1 MMPSARS
8 IVFFAAIA
16 AMAAT
21 VTTAFAPTD
30 RPRTSY
36 VPMKRVG
43 YASTPLQPNNN
54 NSRRRCT
61 SGICRHMATES
72 ETEAAKL
79 KEQAAKLR
87 EEAAA
92 AAGVSVDE
100 LMTKSVDGTIYD
112 DETDEAQKPRE
123 NLSNSMKERLK
134 REASTGLDSEKS
146 QPNVILFISIGVAIL
161 VALGGQGILY

>member
-1 MMPSARS
+1 MSSARS
-8 IVFFAAIA
+8 IVLIAAIVA
-16 AMAAT
+16 IAAT

-43 YASTPLQPNNN
+43 YASTPPSNHNN
-54 NSRRRCT
+54 RHRCT
-61 SGICRHMATES
+61 SGICRRMATES

-100 LMTKSVDGTIYD
+100 LMSKSVDGTIYD
-112 DETDEAQKPRE
+112 DETDVAQKPRD

-146 QPNVILFISIGVAIL
+146 QPNVILYISIGVAIL